1 MNLNTLQNKL
11 VAAAR
16 RMPFD
21 ERVPLAFEKR
31 VMAHLTAAP
40 RAGELQWWGRTLWY
54 GAGACAAVALAMSV
68 WSFVPA
74 DSADGIFDQLEQT
87 VLASANEAAADIW

>member
-11 VAAAR
+11 VSVAR
-16 RMPFD
+16 RIPAD
-21 ERVPLAFEKR
+21 ERMPLAFEKR

-40 RAGELQWWGRTLWY
+40 RMGELQWWGRALWY
-54 GAGACAAVALAMSV
+54 GAGACAAIALAMSV

-74 DSADGIFDQLEQT
+74 DSGDGISDQLEQT
-87 VLASANEAAADIW
+87 VLASANEAADIW